1 MLGKVVHKILWLDG
15 CTPHL
20 IVGTLF
26 LPTMWV
32 SKQSDY
38 LSLCPD
44 LTIALLYLE
53 PLSLL
58 GVPQVQEYVVAAD
71 EHC

>member
-1 MLGKVVHKILWLDG
+1 MLGKVVHKLLWLDG

-32 SKQSDY
+32 LKQSDY
-38 LSLCPD
+38 CSLSRD
-44 LTIALLYLE
+44 LRSTLLYLQ
-53 PLSLL
+53 PLCLL
-58 GVPQVQEYVVAAD
+58 GVPQAQEYVVATN